1 MRVCIQLITQVY
13 YNGRLYKV
21 FHTFILT
28 SEGGTIL
35 TINIPQ
41 FSQIIRTTR
50 DDGPNEFCPSP
61 LTRSGGFD
69 NV

>member
-41 FSQIIRTTR
+41 FSQII
-50 DDGPNEFCPSP
+50 
-61 LTRSGGFD
+61 
-69 NV
+69 